1 MSFYTE
7 FDRKL
12 KEMWEENMD
21 IVRLAAI
28 NRDKWLLKKIN
39 NECEKCNVLNMEIIL
54 NSIKI
59 DDFYAY
65 KFARNPMKQNFAE
78 LFQLKFLEEHG
89 KYGIEKLE
97 ARGIYAYYLI
107 DGELESDLSRKP
119 ENSTKSIDFRHGAD
133 YYYAKYTKEEGGA
146 QDNQYKD
153 GEMFIKQA
161 NKYCEKYDDIRRFIL
176 LVDGEYY
183 SEVKKERLRNHITKK
198 DRVFVMSSEE
208 AIKLL

>member
-1 MSFYTE
+1 MVNMSFYTE

-97 ARGIYAYYLI
+97 SKPKRISKYGKVRYAYYLI
-107 DGELESDLSRKP
+107 DGELKTGFSRKP
-119 ENSTKSIDFRHGAD
+119 ENSTKSLENTF
-133 YYYAKYTKEEGGA
+133 Y
-146 QDNQYKD
+146 
-153 GEMFIKQA
+153 
-161 NKYCEKYDDIRRFIL
+161 
-176 LVDGEYY
+176 LV
-183 SEVKKERLRNHITKK
+183 
-198 DRVFVMSSEE
+198 
-208 AIKLL
+208 